1 MFYELVES
9 GNYFDIAVCTAV
21 VVTSDME
28 PKYIHMPN
36 IDLKFLLFGMK
47 FSHVACVH
55 SSQSMKNLGGFDEDV
70 SIAMD
75 TDYLLRAISSSYRF
89 TTFDTLVFMGD
100 DGISNKLWAKASLQY
115 IRNLYRLNFIGPFKR
130 ILLTMAVPLRII
142 NNHLKIISKLR
153 DCWGQLYYLL
163 IFIFNNAH
171 RISPYFLRQ
180 YLYKKAGFHISDKSA
195 VSGSV
200 KFFTRGNLC
209 IKKNTIINQRVY
221 LDNRYPIHIGRNVSI
236 SHDVRIYTLGHK
248 INDPLFSW
256 WKTCEYRGLCRCI
269 CRGIYHAGRHPG

>member
-1 MFYELVES
+1 MEKFYELVES

-153 DCWGQLYYLL
+153 DYLGAIVLPL
-163 IFIFNNAH
+163 I
-171 RISPYFLRQ
+171 SSLTM
-180 YLYKKAGFHISDKSA
+180 LT
-195 VSGSV
+195 VSHHTFYDSIY
-200 KFFTRGNLC
+200 
-209 IKKNTIINQRVY
+209 IKKLVFILAINLRFQVA
-221 LDNRYPIHIGRNVSI
+221 LSFLLEAI
-236 SHDVRIYTLGHK
+236 S
-248 INDPLFSW
+248 
-256 WKTCEYRGLCRCI
+256 
-269 CRGIYHAGRHPG
+269 A